1 MKFIPLIWVNLKR
14 KKMRT
19 MLTIGS
25 FAVALFLFGLLTVI
39 HSAFSHQVKIA
50 GADRLVVRNRISLI
64 MPLPISYKQRLAQV
78 SGVKSVTF
86 GSWFGGVY
94 QTERNFFPQFAI
106 DSETYLSIFSEYSVA
121 PEQWES
127 FMKDRQGC
135 LIGEGLI
142 ERFGWKIGDRI
153 PIQGTIFPGLWEFNI
168 CGIFKG
174 KTPESDTKQFWFH
187 YKYLDERDSSTKGL
201 VGWYYVQL
209 SDPSQADRI
218 AQTIDEM
225 FANSPYETATE
236 TEKAFAAGF
245 LKQMG
250 NIQFVLICI
259 GSVIFFTL
267 LLITGSNMAIAVRE
281 RTNEIAVMKTLGFS
295 GIRIL
300 FLILTESIIYA
311 FVGGTIGLGLCKLY
325 TLQGDPTNGMLIIF
339 ELSHTYI
346 ALGLGISAMVG
357 FFAGII
363 PSCLAM
369 RLNIVDAMRR
379 I

>member
-1 MKFIPLIWVNLKR
+1 
-14 KKMRT
+14 MRSL
-19 MLTIGS
+19 LTIGS
-25 FAVALFLFGLLTVI
+25 FAVALFLFGLLSVI
-39 HSAFSHQVKIA
+39 HSAFNHQIKIA
-50 GADRLVVRNRISLI
+50 GADRLVIRNRISLI
-64 MPLPISYKQRLAQV
+64 MPLPISYKQRLMQIPGA
-78 SGVKSVTF
+78 KSVTF

-106 DSETYLSIFSEYSVA
+106 DSETYLSIFTEYDV
-121 PEQWES
+121 PNQQWES

-135 LIGEGLI
+135 LVGQGLI
-142 ERFGWKIGDRI
+142 ERFGWKLGDRI
-153 PIQGTIFPGLWEFNI
+153 PIQGTIYPGLWEFNI
-168 CGIFKG
+168 CGIFTG

-187 YKYLDERDSSTKGL
+187 YQYLDERDSYTKGL

-209 SDPSQADRI
+209 SDPTKADQI

-225 FANSPYETATE
+225 FANSPYETTTE

-250 NIQFVLICI
+250 NIQFILICV

-281 RTNEIAVMKTLGFS
+281 RTNEIAILKTLGFPGMS
-295 GIRIL
+295 IL
-300 FLILTESIIYA
+300 LLILAESLVYSLT
-311 FVGGTIGLGLCKLY
+311 GGAIGLGLCKLY
-325 TLQGDPTNGMLIIF
+325 TLQGDPTQGMLLIF
-339 ELSHTYI
+339 DLSRAYI
-346 ALGLGISAMVG
+346 ALGLGISALVG
-357 FFAGII
+357 FIAGIV